1 MAELQQFWKWSQN
14 RHFKKSDMTVSTVIV
29 SWIFLHEGSG
39 KSVAK
44 ELKWQLSLTTAE
56 ALVTHRAPYQAGLA
70 TLLNSAGEI
79 AVEPESGLPYR
90 VRLLGADQC
99 TDCLMILLDD
109 LERTF
114 EGEEDLLTTSCLK
127 LCLTSSPAREGMSHL
142 SAWLMAGRLAAAE
155 IQVGRPDRDCPG
167 GSERLAIIAISPD
180 TIKHHLIE
188 HDWTEGTK
196 REGTFVLENNNS
208 SNNDSPSPAAIRS
221 SVTRTSSATMNGLR
235 SRIPSANNQR
245 RSPDPSSHT
254 NGSNGLEAEEIT
266 LAIARV
272 EEAVSPLA
280 RASTQIRDSLSLL
293 EKNLAQL
300 KTASAKSLES
310 SMTE

>member
-1 MAELQQFWKWSQN
+1 M
-14 RHFKKSDMTVSTVIV
+14 
-29 SWIFLHEGSG
+29 
-39 KSVAK
+39 
-44 ELKWQLSLTTAE
+44 
-56 ALVTHRAPYQAGLA
+56 
-70 TLLNSAGEI
+70 
-79 AVEPESGLPYR
+79 
-90 VRLLGADQC
+90 
-99 TDCLMILLDD
+99 
-109 LERTF
+109 
-114 EGEEDLLTTSCLK
+114 
-127 LCLTSSPAREGMSHL
+127 
-142 SAWLMAGRLAAAE
+142 
-155 IQVGRPDRDCPG
+155 
-167 GSERLAIIAISPD
+167 
-180 TIKHHLIE
+180 
-188 HDWTEGTK
+188 
-196 REGTFVLENNNS
+196 ENNNS
-208 SNNDSPSPAAIRS
+208 FNTDSPSPAAIRS

-245 RSPDPSSHT
+245 RSPDPSFHT